1 MNDAQL
7 AAFREI
13 ADTMLGP
20 ELRNW
25 NWRGPTWGEF
35 GITERRAATMKA
47 KYGGTVWQQ
56 IPQADTDPT
65 TGIEYGS
72 LS

>member
-20 ELRNW
+20 EPRNW
-25 NWRGPTWGEF
+25 NWSGPTWGEF

-47 KYGGTVWQQ
+47 KYGGIVWQQ